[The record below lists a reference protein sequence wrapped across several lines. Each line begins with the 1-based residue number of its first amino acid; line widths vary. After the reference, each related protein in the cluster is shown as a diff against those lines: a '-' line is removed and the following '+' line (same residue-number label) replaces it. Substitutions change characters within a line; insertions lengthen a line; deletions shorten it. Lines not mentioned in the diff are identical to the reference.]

1 MVNLQQTVDKCMVA
15 TIGIFPSD
23 RCILLCELL
32 NSYGFSYSVKR
43 GYLNTE
49 VHSVPVCCTYL
60 WIENEKGDTIK
71 PIKCSIHPQ
80 VITERMM
87 SGVRCIDDK
96 EPIVLEQINNALLNP
111 KAIKKKYTKLLT
123 THCNK

>member
-32 NSYGFSYSVKR
+32 NSHGFSYSVKR

-60 WIENEKGDTIK
+60 WIENEKGDIINRTHDVG
-71 PIKCSIHPQ
+71 CQ
-80 VITERMM
+80 VYRRQGTN
-87 SGVRCIDDK
+87 C
-96 EPIVLEQINNALLNP
+96 P
-111 KAIKKKYTKLLT
+111 
-123 THCNK
+123 